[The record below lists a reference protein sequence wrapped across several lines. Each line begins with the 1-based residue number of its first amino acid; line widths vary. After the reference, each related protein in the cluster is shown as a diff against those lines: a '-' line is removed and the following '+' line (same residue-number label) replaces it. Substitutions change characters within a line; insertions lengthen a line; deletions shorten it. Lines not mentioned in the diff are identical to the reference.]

1 MNRLFRITLL
11 MALLGGLLVLPA
23 AAQAQGGNQV
33 REDCLEDGKLDRDY
47 SAAALRSA
55 LGDAPSNEDEYGG
68 DCREIIRQALANKT
82 AGRSGSSAGAGA
94 RPGGVGGVKG
104 DSSADGIPDTDEDFN
119 SLQAAINGGSDGDG
133 NGDGDSNSY
142 RAPAPPYLS
151 LGEETI
157 VPKAPPAALA
167 SASNRLPVPIWL
179 ALFGLAALTLTAG
192 MIAVR
197 RRFPQVRRATLG
209 LLRR

>member
-1 MNRLFRITLL
+1 MNRLFRITFLL
-11 MALLGGLLVLPA
+11 ALLGVVLLVPA

-33 REDCLEDGKLDRDY
+33 RADCLEDGKLDRDY
-47 SAAALRSA
+47 PAAALRSA

-82 AGRSGSSAGAGA
+82 AGRSGSSAGAGG
-94 RPGGVGGVKG
+94 RPGGVGGVEG
-104 DSSADGIPDTDEDFN
+104 DQSADGIPDTDEDFDA
-119 SLQAAINGGSDGDG
+119 LQTAVRGGSDD
-133 NGDGDSNSY
+133 DDDSGEGFSQ
-142 RAPAPPYLS
+142 PAPPFLS

-167 SASNRLPVPIWL
+167 GASNDLPVPIWL
-179 ALFGLAALTLTAG
+179 ALFALAALTLTAG

>member
-1 MNRLFRITLL
+1 MNRLFRITFLL
-11 MALLGGLLVLPA
+11 ALLGVVLLVPA

-33 REDCLEDGKLDRDY
+33 RQDCLEDGKLDRDY
-47 SAAALRSA
+47 SATALRSA
-55 LGDAPSNEDEYGG
+55 LGDASSNEDEYGG

-82 AGRSGSSAGAGA
+82 AGRSGSSAGAGG
-94 RPGGVGGVKG
+94 RPGGVGGVEG
-104 DSSADGIPDTDEDFN
+104 DQSADGIPDTDEDFDA
-119 SLQAAINGGSDGDG
+119 LQTAVRGGSDD
-133 NGDGDSNSY
+133 DDDSGEGFSQ
-142 RAPAPPYLS
+142 PAPPFLS

-167 SASNRLPVPIWL
+167 GASNDLPVPIWL
-179 ALFGLAALTLTAG
+179 ALFALAALTLTAG

>member
-1 MNRLFRITLL
+1 MNRLFRITFLL
-11 MALLGGLLVLPA
+11 ALLGVVLLVPA

-33 REDCLEDGKLDRDY
+33 RADCLEDGKLDRDY
-47 SAAALRSA
+47 PAAALRSA
-55 LGDAPSNEDEYGG
+55 LGDAPSNEEEYGG

-82 AGRSGSSAGAGA
+82 AGRSGSSAGAGG
-94 RPGGVGGVKG
+94 RPGGVGGVEG
-104 DSSADGIPDTDEDFN
+104 DQSADGIPDTDEDFDA
-119 SLQAAINGGSDGDG
+119 LQTAVRGGSDD
-133 NGDGDSNSY
+133 DDDSGEGFSQ
-142 RAPAPPYLS
+142 PAPPFLS

-167 SASNRLPVPIWL
+167 GASNDLPVPIWL
-179 ALFGLAALTLTAG
+179 ALFALAALTLTAG

>member
-1 MNRLFRITLL
+1 MSRLFRITLL
-11 MALLGGLLVLPA
+11 LALLGVVLLVPA

-47 SAAALRSA
+47 SATALRSA

-82 AGRSGSSAGAGA
+82 AGRSGSSAGAGG
-94 RPGGVGGVKG
+94 RPGGVGGVEG
-104 DSSADGIPDTDEDFN
+104 DQSADGIPDTDEDFDA
-119 SLQAAINGGSDGDG
+119 LQTAVRGGSDD
-133 NGDGDSNSY
+133 DDDSGEGFSQ
-142 RAPAPPYLS
+142 PAPPFLS

-167 SASNRLPVPIWL
+167 GASNDLPVPIWL
-179 ALFGLAALTLTAG
+179 ALFALAALTLTAG

>member
-1 MNRLFRITLL
+1 MNRLFRITFLL
-11 MALLGGLLVLPA
+11 ALLGVVLLVPA

-47 SAAALRSA
+47 SATALRSA
-55 LGDAPSNEDEYGG
+55 LGDAPSNEEEYGG

-82 AGRSGSSAGAGA
+82 AGRSGSSAGAGG
-94 RPGGVGGVKG
+94 RPGGVGGVEG
-104 DSSADGIPDTDEDFN
+104 DQSADGIPDTDEDFDA
-119 SLQAAINGGSDGDG
+119 LQTAVRGGSDD
-133 NGDGDSNSY
+133 DDDSGEGFSQ
-142 RAPAPPYLS
+142 PAPPFLS

-167 SASNRLPVPIWL
+167 GASNDLPVPIWL
-179 ALFGLAALTLTAG
+179 ALFALAALTLTAG

>member
-47 SAAALRSA
+47 SAAALKSA
-55 LGDAPSNEDEYGG
+55 LSDAPSNEDEYGG

-104 DSSADGIPDTDEDFN
+104 DSSADGIPDTDKDF
-119 SLQAAINGGSDGDG
+119 SALQAAINGGSDGDG
-133 NGDGDSNSY
+133 NGDGNSSSY
-142 RAPAPPYLS
+142 RAPAPPYLA